1 MSFSRTQHNVPAQGS
16 NRTTQ
21 SRDEHPNHDA
31 LTLLS
36 LVLCCL
42 LIQYLKK
49 LLCLPRCLVILCPPF
64 EIILIFFAV
73 HIDMDSFTRQT
84 VRLLAHRT
92 VESVDIVVV
101 LTPPTTV
108 WGFTMKAVRS
118 LTFRCGE
125 ASVQKL
131 VEILRRQELKNKF

>member
-1 MSFSRTQHNVPAQGS
+1 
-16 NRTTQ
+16 
-21 SRDEHPNHDA
+21 
-31 LTLLS
+31 
-36 LVLCCL
+36 
-42 LIQYLKK
+42 
-49 LLCLPRCLVILCPPF
+49 
-64 EIILIFFAV
+64 
-73 HIDMDSFTRQT
+73 MDSFTRQT